1 MQKKNGSRLAAFMIY
16 GIVLMAMGALILR
29 WPWLGIPLGLV
40 CMIFP
45 EKVWRMTGGFV
56 HPSDQPS
63 VFRKSRLRSMGAFL
77 IMYAL
82 AKAYS
87 DRIHGA

>member
-1 MQKKNGSRLAAFMIY
+1 MEKKNGSRLAAFMIY

-45 EKVWRMTGGFV
+45 EKVWKLTNGSV
-56 HPSDQPS
+56 HPSDRPS
-63 VFRKSRLRSMGAFL
+63 IFARNRWRKTGGFL
-77 IMYAL
+77 VICSL
-82 AKAYS
+82 AKIFS
-87 DRIHGA
+87 DRVYGG